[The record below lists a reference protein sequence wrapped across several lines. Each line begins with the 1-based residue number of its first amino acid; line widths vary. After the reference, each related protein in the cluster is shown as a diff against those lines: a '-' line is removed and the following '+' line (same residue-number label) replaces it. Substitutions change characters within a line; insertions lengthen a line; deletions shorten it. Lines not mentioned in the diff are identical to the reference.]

1 MNSMGRQRSAKNKNL
16 PVGLYSKAVNGEERW
31 YYRKKDGKETYF
43 PRETTLDKAI
53 EAVLLYNQKHRTS
66 IEAILE
72 TKDRFNIKISDVW
85 SDIEKTISKERA
97 GTARSSMKTLLND
110 LERFHLFFGKQFSKS
125 ISRGHVS
132 EYLDKY
138 HGASSNNVRNRK
150 LSFLQTVFEEL
161 MDKGYMDE
169 NPAKLLKFRK
179 KESKKRKRLFIE
191 TFNKI
196 LKAAPTHVKVA
207 MQLALQ
213 TTHGA
218 AEISNMRYDDCE
230 FFDTPLLWD
239 IKSESYVNKDEAVD
253 ETLVV
258 YGMLKIKRKK
268 NQTKAASAVKIPIT
282 AEIKKVI
289 DESKADGIE
298 SPYIVHKA
306 KKPTNKKRCE
316 KTGKFV
322 TKVPLGCSHVSQV
335 PSQDISKEFSAIR
348 DALNLTTLIE
358 NPDYDCRENRDA
370 PEFIEVR
377 MESLNPR
384 ERPSFHE
391 IRALALF
398 LLEEDNTEDEIKDD
412 TSARAAHSEKST
424 TKIYLT
430 GREKWNTV
438 KPAIVKAN

>member
-72 TKDRFNIKISDVW
+72 TKDRFNVKITDVW
-85 SDIEKTISKERA
+85 PNIVKAIFDEKASNAKSSKE
-97 GTARSSMKTLLND
+97 TLSND

-132 EYLDKY
+132 EYLDEY

-169 NPAKLLKFRK
+169 NPAKFLKFRK
-179 KESKKRKRLFIE
+179 IESKQRKRLFIE

-196 LKAAPTHVKVA
+196 LKAAPRHIKTA

-230 FFDTPLLWD
+230 FFETPLAWD
-239 IKSESYVNKDEAVD
+239 IKSESYVKVSEATDEA
-253 ETLVV
+253 LVV

-268 NQTKAASAVKIPIT
+268 NKSKAASAVKIPIT

-322 TKVPLGCSHVSQV
+322 IKVPQGCSHVTQI
-335 PSQDISKEFSAIR
+335 PSSDIGGGFSAVR
-348 DALNLTTLIE
+348 DALNLTTFIE
-358 NPDYDCRENRDA
+358 NPDYDYRENRDV
-370 PEFIEVR
+370 PEFIEVK
-377 MESLNPR
+377 MNSLDKSK
-384 ERPSFHE
+384 RPNFHE

-398 LLEEDNTEDEIKDD
+398 LLEEDNTEGEIKDD

-438 KPAIVKAN
+438 KPAIVRTK